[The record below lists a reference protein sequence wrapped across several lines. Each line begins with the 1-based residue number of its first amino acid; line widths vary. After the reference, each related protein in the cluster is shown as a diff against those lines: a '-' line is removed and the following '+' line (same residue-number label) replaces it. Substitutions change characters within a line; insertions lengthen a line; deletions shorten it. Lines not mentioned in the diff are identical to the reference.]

1 MFQVQLIERKKKKKI
16 KKKKKFQ
23 STIYH
28 LILTVIQQQLI
39 QDTMDY
45 DDDDLDYNSQGEEE
59 EFDENKLNNEEY
71 DLLHDMLPELKKKL
85 KDYND
90 DISDYDLKEALYY
103 NYFEIDPAIEEL
115 KSKFKKSTY

>member
-1 MFQVQLIERKKKKKI
+1 M
-16 KKKKKFQ
+16 
-23 STIYH
+23 
-28 LILTVIQQQLI
+28 ILTVIQQQLI

-45 DDDDLDYNSQGEEE
+45 DDDDLYYNSQGEEE

-90 DISDYDLKEALYY
+90 DIPDYDLKEALYY

>member
-1 MFQVQLIERKKKKKI
+1 MVILHDVPGPIDRTKKKL
-16 KKKKKFQ
+16 KKFQ

-45 DDDDLDYNSQGEEE
+45 DDDDLYYNSQGEEE

-71 DLLHDMLPELKKKL
+71 DLLHDMLPELKK
-85 KDYND
+85 N
-90 DISDYDLKEALYY
+90 
-103 NYFEIDPAIEEL
+103 
-115 KSKFKKSTY
+115 

>member
-1 MFQVQLIERKKKKKI
+1 M
-16 KKKKKFQ
+16 
-23 STIYH
+23 
-28 LILTVIQQQLI
+28 ILTVIQQQLI